1 MNQYEQVPDMI
12 SGKDL
17 DYLSDMFEWNY
28 GALKK
33 VNASINNVQNQEIKE
48 ILQKGYTLFNNNLN
62 SIFQILEQGGQNEQQ
77 SN

>member
-1 MNQYEQVPDMI
+1 MNQYAQAPDMI

-17 DYLSDMFEWNY
+17 DYLSDMFEWIY

>member
-1 MNQYEQVPDMI
+1 MEKYIQVPDMI

-33 VNASINNVQNQEIKE
+33 VNSAIYAVSDEEIKAMLE
-48 ILQKGYTLFNNNLN
+48 RGFELFNNNLN
-62 SIFQILEQGGQNEQQ
+62 ETLDLLSQGGINE
-77 SN
+77 

>member
-17 DYLSDMFEWNY
+17 NYLSDMFKWNY
-28 GALKK
+28 GALKQ

-48 ILQKGYTLFNNNLN
+48 VLQRGYELFNDNLKTIL
-62 SIFQILEQGGQNEQQ
+62 SILEQGGQNE
-77 SN
+77 

>member
-48 ILQKGYTLFNNNLN
+48 VLQKGYTLFNNNLN
-62 SIFQILEQGGQNEQQ
+62 SVLQILEQGGQNEQQ